1 MLILSA
7 CGGSPRP
14 QAHPASAWQTVTGAG
29 FHFQAPKGW
38 KVATA
43 AKRTTA
49 TSGDRLVQVS
59 TFPLVRPYT
68 AALFAK
74 VASELRARMDDLA
87 RQTGGR
93 VSNSRTVT
101 ADGSSSHAYD
111 VAVADHVDEYTFV
124 LRGKREY
131 LLLCRRAA
139 KGDRSYCERLVTSFA
154 T

>member
-7 CGGSPRP
+7 CGGSAQPKA
-14 QAHPASAWQTVTGAG
+14 QLSAWQTVKGPG
-29 FHFQAPKGW
+29 LHFQAPKGW
-38 KVATA
+38 KIEAA

-49 TSGDRLVQVS
+49 SSGDSLVQVS
-59 TFPLVRPYT
+59 TYPLVKPYT
-68 AALFAK
+68 PALFAK
-74 VASELRARMDDLA
+74 VARELRSRMDDLA

-93 VSNSRTVT
+93 VTDTRTVT
-101 ADGSSSHAYD
+101 TDGSSSHAYD
-111 VAVADHVDEYTFV
+111 ITVGDHVDEYTFV

-154 T
+154 A